1 MATTLNVT
9 SNYAGVLA
17 GEIFVAAFKKADT
30 INKGLITVIPN
41 VIGSG
46 FLPKIAY
53 TGDISAYAC
62 GWDPTGT
69 VAYTE
74 KEVIVKKYQIQHE
87 LCKDKFY
94 SSFQAATQGL
104 FGANNDIPADFQTAI
119 LGAIVDNMA
128 AKVDYQIWNG
138 NGTTD
143 QFNGL
148 LRQFATASSGV
159 VLLTASASLSRA
171 NVYAELD
178 RVYAS
183 VLPEIEGESDLV
195 WVVSND
201 VARYASQALSG
212 QGFNTGA
219 DKLEPAYA
227 GWPLQSVASLPA
239 KTILVYRVRNIGFLT
254 GLQSDVNEVLL
265 SDDQDRLDGNIRTKV
280 VFTGGVGYT
289 YGPEIVAYL
298 A

>member
-9 SNYAGVLA
+9 SNYSGVLA

-46 FLPKIAY
+46 FLPKLSY
-53 TGDISAYAC
+53 SGDISAYTC

-128 AKVDYQIWNG
+128 AKVDNQIWNG
-138 NGTTD
+138 NNSAN
-143 QFNGL
+143 QFDGL
-148 LRQFATASSGV
+148 LAQFSALGSGV
-159 VLLTASASLSRA
+159 VLMSATSSLSKA

-178 RVYAS
+178 RVYS
-183 VLPEIEGESDLV
+183 NVLPEIEGESDLV

-239 KTILVYRVRNIGFLT
+239 KTILVYRVKNVGFLT
-254 GLQSDVNEVLL
+254 GLQSDSNEVLL

-280 VFTGGVGYT
+280 VFTGGVGFT
-289 YGPEIVAYL
+289 YGPEIVAYK